1 MNGPNISKVALTIL
15 CLALG
20 AGPDRA
26 QQTAQPPSSQPASPS
41 KSKMTNADVIQLVTA
56 GLSEQVV
63 IGSIRQ
69 APEKGFDLTPTG
81 LIALKKT
88 GVPDAVI
95 LVMQNGDA
103 PVKPAAPSDD
113 MAVAVMVS
121 RSRNTVN
128 PLAVSA

>member
-1 MNGPNISKVALTIL
+1 
-15 CLALG
+15 
-20 AGPDRA
+20 
-26 QQTAQPPSSQPASPS
+26 
-41 KSKMTNADVIQLVTA
+41 MTNADVIQLVTA